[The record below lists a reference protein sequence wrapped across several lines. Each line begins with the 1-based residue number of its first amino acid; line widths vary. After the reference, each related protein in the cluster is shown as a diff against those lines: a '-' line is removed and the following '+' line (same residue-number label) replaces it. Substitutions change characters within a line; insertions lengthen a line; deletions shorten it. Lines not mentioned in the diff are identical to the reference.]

1 MKIICLQQFFSPL
14 HEILFICFFGHHIF
28 IREFYGYHIFLRKIM
43 FFWVIKFLCEVYV
56 FMLFLYFCFHEKLIQ
71 NEYNTLKICYLTRLS
86 TAYLQPLSPIFVGK
100 TKWSVHTYIIFK
112 IFKWKITFLK
122 MNDFYGE
129 NQKYTEKTTWFLC
142 TDGWRKCEVFLRFQ
156 CGKKSLQKFFRRIFM
171 FFAIKAAIFIFL
183 ENIFQFW
190 AQILKEHTRT

>member
-1 MKIICLQQFFSPL
+1 MICLQQFFSSL

-43 FFWVIKFLCEVYV
+43 FFWVIKFLCKVYV

-100 TKWSVHTYIIFK
+100 TKWSVHTYIIFQNFQVK
-112 IFKWKITFLK
+112 NHLFENERLLWWKPK
-122 MNDFYGE
+122 VYR
-129 NQKYTEKTTWFLC
+129 QTTWFLC

>member
-1 MKIICLQQFFSPL
+1 MICLQQFFSSL

-28 IREFYGYHIFLRKIM
+28 IREFYGFHIFLRKIM

-122 MNDFYGE
+122 INDFYGE
-129 NQKYTEKTTWFLC
+129 NQKYTVKLHDFCALMVEKS
-142 TDGWRKCEVFLRFQ
+142 V
-156 CGKKSLQKFFRRIFM
+156 KFSCDFNVEKNHCKN
-171 FFAIKAAIFIFL
+171 FFAAFSCFL
-183 ENIFQFW
+183 P
-190 AQILKEHTRT
+190 